1 MSVQTISPADLPAMV
16 QPVPLTASDHRAINR
31 LTGWNIGIAIGA
43 LTIGAWLGVLQGLEH
58 TGINLYQVL
67 APGLK
72 TYYQGL
78 TIHGVLNALVWTT
91 FFICGFFTFVVPNSL
106 KRPFRYLWL
115 NYAALIVM
123 IAGLLLAA
131 YPLFMNLASV
141 LYTFYP

>member
-1 MSVQTISPADLPAMV
+1 MSVQAIPATTYAV
-16 QPVPLTASDHRAINR
+16 AAQPVALTERDHKAIRR

-58 TGINLYQVL
+58 AGLDLYQYL
-67 APGLK
+67 APGIK

-106 KRPFRYLWL
+106 KRPLRYPWL
-115 NYAALIVM
+115 NHLALLVM
-123 IAGLLLAA
+123 GGGLLLTL
-131 YPLFMNLASV
+131 YPLVMN
-141 LYTFYP
+141 